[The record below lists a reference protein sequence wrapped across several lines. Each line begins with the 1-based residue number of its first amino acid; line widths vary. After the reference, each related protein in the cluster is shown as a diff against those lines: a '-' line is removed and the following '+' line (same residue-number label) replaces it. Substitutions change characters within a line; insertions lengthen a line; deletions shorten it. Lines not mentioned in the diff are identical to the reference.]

1 MHPNGEKKHFSIVQ
15 TEPKDKTE
23 VDLGV
28 AVYSSVFAH
37 GCFETVS
44 SNLKH

>member
-28 AVYSSVFAH
+28 VFYSSVFAH

-44 SNLKH
+44 EL